1 MNKQE
6 FITLLE
12 KRLFE
17 LPQVEKEHLLN
28 YYNETIEDRIEDG
41 MSEAEAVASLDS
53 VEDIVKQIYSE
64 RAVSFKEEEKPAH
77 SRQRWRIVLIEL
89 LSPFLATLLCVFAM
103 IYLLL
108 WTLIALLFCSML
120 AFACFIVGGI
130 WNLIPIWKANAAPGL
145 VLLGTLFLCIGLL
158 PLCWRLLRVSI
169 IWLKQKTVIWI
180 GMIKH
185 TFAKAVK

>member
-103 IYLLL
+103 I
-108 WTLIALLFCSML
+108 
-120 AFACFIVGGI
+120 
-130 WNLIPIWKANAAPGL
+130 
-145 VLLGTLFLCIGLL
+145 
-158 PLCWRLLRVSI
+158 
-169 IWLKQKTVIWI
+169 
-180 GMIKH
+180 
-185 TFAKAVK
+185 

>member
-77 SRQRWRIVLIEL
+77 SRQR
-89 LSPFLATLLCVFAM
+89 
-103 IYLLL
+103 
-108 WTLIALLFCSML
+108 
-120 AFACFIVGGI
+120 
-130 WNLIPIWKANAAPGL
+130 
-145 VLLGTLFLCIGLL
+145 
-158 PLCWRLLRVSI
+158 
-169 IWLKQKTVIWI
+169 
-180 GMIKH
+180 
-185 TFAKAVK
+185 

>member
-53 VEDIVKQIYSE
+53 VEDIVKPNARPDSSASTVSV
-64 RAVSFKEEEKPAH
+64 AVS
-77 SRQRWRIVLIEL
+77 
-89 LSPFLATLLCVFAM
+89 T
-103 IYLLL
+103 
-108 WTLIALLFCSML
+108 
-120 AFACFIVGGI
+120 
-130 WNLIPIWKANAAPGL
+130 
-145 VLLGTLFLCIGLL
+145 IG
-158 PLCWRLLRVSI
+158 W
-169 IWLKQKTVIWI
+169 
-180 GMIKH
+180 
-185 TFAKAVK
+185 

>member
-77 SRQRWRIVLIEL
+77 SRQRWRIVLIVL
-89 LSPFLATLLCVFAM
+89 LSPFWATLLCVFAM

-120 AFACFIVGGI
+120 AFACFIFGGI
-130 WNLIPIWKANAAPGL
+130 WNLILSLHRIASA
-145 VLLGTLFLCIGLL
+145 VLEASEGFNYL
-158 PLCWRLLRVSI
+158 
-169 IWLKQKTVIWI
+169 
-180 GMIKH
+180 
-185 TFAKAVK
+185 AKAEDDHLDRHDKAHICKGGEVNEIQ

>member
-64 RAVSFKEEEKPAH
+64 RAV
-77 SRQRWRIVLIEL
+77 
-89 LSPFLATLLCVFAM
+89 
-103 IYLLL
+103 
-108 WTLIALLFCSML
+108 
-120 AFACFIVGGI
+120 
-130 WNLIPIWKANAAPGL
+130 
-145 VLLGTLFLCIGLL
+145 
-158 PLCWRLLRVSI
+158 
-169 IWLKQKTVIWI
+169 
-180 GMIKH
+180 
-185 TFAKAVK
+185 